1 MKTNDNAARQS
12 ASAPSRL
19 DVLATT
25 RTAVST
31 SEEDVPGESEFTIRP
46 SSEKAQ
52 RHLHDLE
59 RVLTEIEQRGMPYG
73 SSIVWPAGLDRRTI
87 AEMPLKIRTRN
98 CLNQS
103 RFLEG
108 SGALAVTHFL
118 LMENFG
124 RKSLHDLLG
133 QLERFLKACVHDA
146 AAAPQPNAPADQNTA
161 IIDPSRHDLTEVAA
175 HVAGDWERTA
185 AVLRPL
191 LAAAVELKGLETLAD
206 ALREE
211 LTELARN
218 MTISTELEAIAIE
231 SLTTGV
237 RGPISVAVERLE
249 NSLLTMTP
257 AQQIVIE
264 HRLLREPKT
273 TLEKV
278 GSLVGV
284 TRERIRQLQVK
295 LEPRIAQAMG
305 PEMPLVASVL
315 REELDPIVEEQ
326 ALDRRID
333 STLGTG
339 TGLAER
345 LYRQAVIAE
354 MGYTRQQDT
363 YVDQQAQSMIAQIRS
378 QARGLSDDAGLVDE
392 PSLRAD
398 LPNEDW
404 QRQWPLLLRH
414 SGLHELH
421 GSLALRNS
429 AKARAK
435 SALLSIGRAATREE
449 IAAVCGL
456 TTTQV
461 SGAFSNIPSVIRAS
475 KDAWALAE
483 WVDDEYEGIVAE
495 IIQRIEEDGGSTT
508 TKRLL
513 TELPEKFDV
522 SATSVRAYMQTPRF
536 LIRDG
541 RISLANVSSLKL
553 RPLDDAIHGRDANG
567 APYWTF
573 AVDSRFFEGYSV
585 TGVPPE
591 FAKALGCEP
600 DEGTYARIENL
611 PTCHDLSVRWR
622 VATTTGASIGYVAGA
637 LRELGL
643 QTGQWVRVTLKGPNL
658 VQLAEHHDQRRTT
671 AQRPADAILD
681 RMKNRRRV
689 L

>member
-1 MKTNDNAARQS
+1 
-12 ASAPSRL
+12 
-19 DVLATT
+19 
-25 RTAVST
+25 
-31 SEEDVPGESEFTIRP
+31 
-46 SSEKAQ
+46 
-52 RHLHDLE
+52 
-59 RVLTEIEQRGMPYG
+59 
-73 SSIVWPAGLDRRTI
+73 
-87 AEMPLKIRTRN
+87 
-98 CLNQS
+98 
-103 RFLEG
+103 
-108 SGALAVTHFL
+108 
-118 LMENFG
+118 
-124 RKSLHDLLG
+124 
-133 QLERFLKACVHDA
+133 
-146 AAAPQPNAPADQNTA
+146 
-161 IIDPSRHDLTEVAA
+161 
-175 HVAGDWERTA
+175 
-185 AVLRPL
+185 
-191 LAAAVELKGLETLAD
+191 
-206 ALREE
+206 
-211 LTELARN
+211 

-249 NSLLTMTP
+249 TTLLAMTP
-257 AQQIVIE
+257 ARQIVVE

-305 PEMPLVASVL
+305 PEMRLVASVL

-326 ALDRRID
+326 VFDRRID
-333 STLGTG
+333 STLGAG
-339 TGLAER
+339 TGSAER
-345 LYRQAVIAE
+345 LFRQAVIAE
-354 MGYTRQQDT
+354 MGYSRKQGT
-363 YVDQQAQSMIAQIRS
+363 YMDDQAQSVIARIRS
-378 QARGLSDDAGLVDE
+378 QARGLVDDAGLVDE
-392 PSLRAD
+392 PSLRAV

-404 QRQWPLLLRH
+404 QRHWLLLLGH
-414 SGLHELH
+414 TGLHHLH

-435 SALLSIGRAATREE
+435 SALLSIGRAATRED

-456 TTTQV
+456 SATQV

-475 KDAWALAE
+475 KDGWALAE

-508 TKRLL
+508 SKRLL

-522 SATSVRAYMQTPRF
+522 SAKSVYAYMQTPRF

-541 RISLANVSSLKL
+541 RVSLANVSSLQL
-553 RPLDDAIHGRDANG
+553 RPLDDTIHGRDANG

-573 AVDSRFFEGYSV
+573 AVESRFFEGYSV

-600 DEGTYARIENL
+600 DGGTYARIENL
-611 PTCHDLSVRWR
+611 PNCHDLSVRWR
-622 VATTTGASIGYVAGA
+622 VATTTGASMGYVADA
-637 LRELGL
+637 IRELGL

-658 VQLAEHHDQRRTT
+658 VKLAEHHEQGRTT
-671 AQRPADAILD
+671 APRPADAILD